1 MANFCT
7 KCGKQAKPGIKFC
20 TSCGGQLKAKPAPP
34 PVAPPPVAV
43 PPPPPPSRG
52 SGCSGCAIGCLVAIL
67 IIVLLLA
74 GLIGGGY
81 YFLSK
86 LKKAEP
92 GDYFEV
98 DSKGT
103 PVSCGDSL
111 TCIDSKLKVCASAE
125 GETELGEF
133 ADVEFEVVGKS
144 GTSCVIFAK
153 IVNIRELPAGM
164 DVIPDFI
171 LKTMFKDLS
180 LECLVPQNIYTQ
192 GMEKVGEYI
201 GDNMVDICKGP
212 LFDAAEKFGVDLED
226 LK

>member
-7 KCGKQAKPGIKFC
+7 KRGKCF
-20 TSCGGQLKAKPAPP
+20 
-34 PVAPPPVAV
+34 
-43 PPPPPPSRG
+43 
-52 SGCSGCAIGCLVAIL
+52 IGCLVAFLVVML
-67 IIVLLLA
+67 ILA

-81 YFLSK
+81 YLLSR

-125 GETELGEF
+125 GEAVLGEF
-133 ADVEFEVVGKS
+133 ADIEFEIVGKS

-153 IVNIRELPAGM
+153 IINIKELPAGM
-164 DVIPDFI
+164 EMIPDFI
-171 LKTMFKDLS
+171 LKAMFKDLS
-180 LECLVPQNIYTQ
+180 MECLIPQEISIE
-192 GMEKVGEYI
+192 GMEKVEKYI

-212 LFDAAEKFGVDLED
+212 LFDVAEKFGVDLNN